1 MTEYHKAFKALNAQQ
16 RQAVETIDGPVLVI
30 AGPGTGKTQLLSMRV
45 ANILKSTDTKPANIL
60 CLTYTNKAAVNMKE
74 RIITLAGQ
82 AGAKVVAS
90 TFHSFAA
97 EIMNIYPDY
106 FWNAA
111 KLSVA
116 AESVQL
122 DVIEAIVRQL
132 PLDNPLALK
141 FAGQY
146 TLLNDIQRCI
156 NLAKEAG
163 LTPDKLHALINVN
176 IAYIDEI
183 EVQLVEICSQRLA
196 AKNLDGLAQKID
208 RLPKQEIDQYVYPL
222 TSLSTVISESLARAI
237 KADSDSG
244 KTVSTSKWKARW
256 VQSMAGQKAMFKER
270 QRNDWWLELAAVYE
284 KYRQALHLRG
294 YYDYAD
300 MLVEVLALLEQNPG
314 VLADI
319 QERFSYVLIDE
330 FQDTNPAQLRLAHLV
345 ADHHTAEG
353 NPNLMAVGDD
363 DQSIFKFN
371 GAELNNMLGFR
382 RAYPAAKVI
391 VLTANY
397 RSTQELL
404 DSAKKIIEQAEVRL
418 VNSDP
423 ALNKE
428 LTAAAPPKDKGE
440 IKAVAYSS
448 RELQL
453 SEIARDIKRRYKP
466 GRSMAVLARGHD
478 SLIKMASLL
487 SELKVPVRYEQ
498 ASNILEHEIVNQVY
512 LLIKLLLAI
521 QGGDRAAANA
531 LIHGIIRW
539 PAWGITPKQLWQ
551 LAAKNYPNKD
561 WLDCLLSSK
570 FSELKA
576 IGDWFVW
583 LAREAGVQPLA
594 VTIEQ
599 IIGLRASG
607 DWVSPVKSYFM
618 SSTSADAN
626 KYFHGLSAIQLLRA
640 LVHEFAALREP
651 TIEELARFIEINR
664 DNNKIVADESPFITG
679 THAVQLMSVHKAK
692 GLEFDHVYIIDAIE
706 DNWQPRADR
715 RKPPANLPLQPVGDD
730 LDDYVRLMYVAA
742 TRAKS
747 SLTISSYY
755 QDHSGSDVAT
765 SPIVKSALEVKKI
778 SEDNQQQLITVLEEN
793 LRWPDLAGG
802 QEKEIL
808 RARLEDYNLSVT
820 HLLNFLDLT
829 KGGPQYFKG
838 KNRLHMP
845 EAKSAYLNYG
855 SAMHDAMEAAQKL
868 TNKDRFSLAKITDKF
883 GQSLKQEQ
891 LPPEQYKRYL
901 AQGKRTL
908 ARLFEEHNYQLP
920 KGSPSEQ
927 KFKDVIVGKARI
939 GGQLD
944 RVDAVNGGLRVI
956 DYKTG
961 RSLHSFDTKDK
972 NKALKVYKHKLQLVF
987 YALLLSQQ
995 SQADTI
1001 EGQMVYVE
1009 AGNQKDLTRSY
1020 TPTKDDIQRLR
1031 RLIEAVWQK
1040 IVQMELPDV
1049 SAYPPDIEGIR
1060 AFEADL
1066 INPK

>member
-345 ADHHTAEG
+345 ADHHSAEG
-353 NPNLMAVGDD
+353 KPNLMAVGDD

-371 GAELNNMLGFR
+371 GAQLNNMLGFR

-404 DSAKKIIEQAEVRL
+404 D
-418 VNSDP
+418 
-423 ALNKE
+423 
-428 LTAAAPPKDKGE
+428 TA
-440 IKAVAYSS
+440 
-448 RELQL
+448 
-453 SEIARDIKRRYKP
+453 
-466 GRSMAVLARGHD
+466 
-478 SLIKMASLL
+478 
-487 SELKVPVRYEQ
+487 
-498 ASNILEHEIVNQVY
+498 
-512 LLIKLLLAI
+512 
-521 QGGDRAAANA
+521 
-531 LIHGIIRW
+531 
-539 PAWGITPKQLWQ
+539 
-551 LAAKNYPNKD
+551 
-561 WLDCLLSSK
+561 
-570 FSELKA
+570 
-576 IGDWFVW
+576 
-583 LAREAGVQPLA
+583 
-594 VTIEQ
+594 
-599 IIGLRASG
+599 
-607 DWVSPVKSYFM
+607 
-618 SSTSADAN
+618 
-626 KYFHGLSAIQLLRA
+626 
-640 LVHEFAALREP
+640 
-651 TIEELARFIEINR
+651 
-664 DNNKIVADESPFITG
+664 
-679 THAVQLMSVHKAK
+679 
-692 GLEFDHVYIIDAIE
+692 
-706 DNWQPRADR
+706 
-715 RKPPANLPLQPVGDD
+715 RK
-730 LDDYVRLMYVAA
+730 
-742 TRAKS
+742 
-747 SLTISSYY
+747 
-755 QDHSGSDVAT
+755 
-765 SPIVKSALEVKKI
+765 
-778 SEDNQQQLITVLEEN
+778 
-793 LRWPDLAGG
+793 
-802 QEKEIL
+802 
-808 RARLEDYNLSVT
+808 
-820 HLLNFLDLT
+820 
-829 KGGPQYFKG
+829 
-838 KNRLHMP
+838 
-845 EAKSAYLNYG
+845 
-855 SAMHDAMEAAQKL
+855 
-868 TNKDRFSLAKITDKF
+868 
-883 GQSLKQEQ
+883 
-891 LPPEQYKRYL
+891 
-901 AQGKRTL
+901 
-908 ARLFEEHNYQLP
+908 
-920 KGSPSEQ
+920 
-927 KFKDVIVGKARI
+927 
-939 GGQLD
+939 
-944 RVDAVNGGLRVI
+944 
-956 DYKTG
+956 
-961 RSLHSFDTKDK
+961 
-972 NKALKVYKHKLQLVF
+972 
-987 YALLLSQQ
+987 
-995 SQADTI
+995 
-1001 EGQMVYVE
+1001 
-1009 AGNQKDLTRSY
+1009 
-1020 TPTKDDIQRLR
+1020 
-1031 RLIEAVWQK
+1031 
-1040 IVQMELPDV
+1040 
-1049 SAYPPDIEGIR
+1049 
-1060 AFEADL
+1060 
-1066 INPK
+1066 